1 MCLLFDPMVGNY
13 LNLIRQREE
22 IAGYREAVEA
32 AGAAERA
39 RLWEEAERYNGRL
52 RSLGAPLAEYE
63 ELGEAYR
70 AALDVDGTGILGYV
84 GIPGIGVEL
93 PISHGTE
100 EETLKRGAG
109 HLEGTSLP
117 VGGESTH
124 AVLSAH
130 RGLPGAKLFTELDRV
145 KEGDL
150 FTVTVLGRELV
161 YEVDLICVVEPEEM
175 EVLNVEEGKDY
186 VTLMTCTPY
195 GINSH
200 RLLVRGKRAER
211 EETAG
216 KKAAQDIPGMGALL
230 PAYGVPVLFTV
241 LFTILLFHRG
251 KAGGRRKREGRSGD
265 EKGRQ
270 CGQDPGG
277 E

>member
-1 MCLLFDPMVGNY
+1 MCLLFYPLAGSYV
-13 LNLIRQREE
+13 NLIRQRGE

-32 AGAAERA
+32 AGEKERG
-39 RLWEEAERYNGRL
+39 RLWEEAERYNDRL
-52 RSLGAPLAEYE
+52 RSLGAPLAEYGA
-63 ELGEAYR
+63 LGEAYR

-100 EETLKRGAG
+100 EETLRRGAG

-130 RGLPGAKLFTELDRV
+130 RGLPGAELFTELDRV
-145 KEGDL
+145 EEGDL

-161 YEVDLICVVEPEEM
+161 YEVDLIRVVEPEEL

-211 EETAG
+211 QETAG
-216 KKAAQDIPGMGALL
+216 KKAERDIPGMGALV
-230 PAYGVPVLFTV
+230 PACGVPVLFTA

-251 KAGGRRKREGRSGD
+251 KAGGKRRRFGLSCRPWKQW
-265 EKGRQ
+265 K
-270 CGQDPGG
+270 
-277 E
+277 